1 MTQPIISFDQV
12 SFQYDSQAEPSLI
25 DISFQIQQGEIVL
38 ILGPSGS
45 GKSTMAKCINGQIPH
60 AFPGDLQ
67 GNIQVNGVDPRS
79 TSLFELSLVVGTV
92 LQDTDGQFVGLT
104 VAEDLAF
111 ALENDRVDQ
120 AKMKDIVQGW
130 SQALDMKIYWKKI
143 LIIYLVDRNNVFQSV
158 VF

>member
-45 GKSTMAKCINGQIPH
+45 GKSTIAKCINGQIPH

-67 GNIQVNGVDPRS
+67 GNIPVS
-79 TSLFELSLVVGTV
+79 YTH
-92 LQDTDGQFVGLT
+92 LT
-104 VAEDLAF
+104 LPTK
-111 ALENDRVDQ
+111 R
-120 AKMKDIVQGW
+120 IV
-130 SQALDMKIYWKKI
+130 
-143 LIIYLVDRNNVFQSV
+143 
-158 VF
+158 